1 MTPPDKLSPR
11 RKLSRRKKLAPEP
24 TFAEGHE
31 HSAECDALYAE
42 WKRYHVAVID
52 QAGRFTRDQ
61 QLLAHHERDRFDR
74 QLRALG
80 CSGEARRRIERDAEI
95 AEHGHPTL
103 S

>member
-1 MTPPDKLSPR
+1 MSWTPR
-11 RKLSRRKKLAPEP
+11 RRHKLAPEP
-24 TFAEGHE
+24 TLADGHE
-31 HSAECDALYAE
+31 HTPECDVLYAE

-52 QAGRFTRDQ
+52 QAGVLTREQ
-61 QLLAHHERDRFDR
+61 RLLARHERERFDR
-74 QLRALG
+74 QLHALG

>member
-1 MTPPDKLSPR
+1 MSAAG
-11 RKLSRRKKLAPEP
+11 RRKKLAPEP
-24 TFAEGHE
+24 TFAEGHK
-31 HSAECDALYAE
+31 HDAECDALYVE

-52 QAGRFTRDQ
+52 QAGRFSRDR
-61 QLLAHHERDRFDR
+61 QLLARHERDRFGG
-74 QLRALG
+74 QLRALH